1 MVDEAQDI
9 GAQAFT
15 LIRSLVPESPNDLFI
30 VGDGH
35 QRIYHNKVVLSQCG
49 INVRGS
55 RSKKLKINYRTTEE
69 TRQFAV
75 GLLTGVKVD
84 NLDGEADTS
93 NDYLSLLHGEKPMI
107 THEADFKEEAATR
120 AEKGCLFHHLLFLVR
135 Y

>member
-1 MVDEAQDI
+1 
-9 GAQAFT
+9 
-15 LIRSLVPESPNDLFI
+15 SPNDLFI

-35 QRIYHNKVVLSQCG
+35 QRIYRNKVVLGQCG
-49 INVRGS
+49 INVRGR

-93 NDYLSLLHGEKPMI
+93 NDYLSLLHGEK
-107 THEADFKEEAATR
+107 
-120 AEKGCLFHHLLFLVR
+120 
-135 Y
+135 